1 MKTYSIAELKK
12 ISVEQ
17 GYKIC
22 SLENSQ
28 GEKIQPFNV
37 PTKATLT
44 KHLDVITN
52 RLKTDLYPDGLY
64 YIVLNN
70 YVANSKGAKKFPIVK
85 GTYTD
90 TELKEQTV
98 HIPKIIPTQS
108 HEVLTWDSALKLH
121 QELTDLKSQVKQL
134 EYENNLLQQQLEEI
148 EDIEPLN
155 EGIGSNSIISF
166 LKETIPSFMPI
177 VEKHFELEEKKLNLE
192 HLKLNNNNVNL
203 NKSNTRIKIIPGTQ
217 NHLNLI
223 EHYFNTDQDNLLNIE
238 LDKLQ
243 NVNPELYKNVCVK
256 LDITENEG

>member
-1 MKTYSIAELKK
+1 MKTYSIQELKK
-12 ISVEQ
+12 ISQEQ

-37 PTKATLT
+37 PTKAKLT
-44 KHLDVITN
+44 QHLDTITN

-64 YIVLNN
+64 YIVLNT

-98 HIPKIIPTQS
+98 LIPKLIPTQS

-121 QELTDLKSQVKQL
+121 QELTDLKSEVKQL
-134 EYENNLLQQQLEEI
+134 QYENNLLQQQLEEI
-148 EDIEPLN
+148 EDVEPLN
-155 EGIGSNSIISF
+155 EGLQQNSIISF

-192 HLKLNNNNVNL
+192 HLKLNNTVNL
-203 NKSNTRIKIIPGTQ
+203 KKSNTRIKIIPGSQ

-223 EHYFNTDQDNLLNIE
+223 EHYFNTNQDEKLNIE

-243 NVNPELYKNVCVK
+243 NINQDLYKNVCDK
-256 LDITENEG
+256 LDIQENEG